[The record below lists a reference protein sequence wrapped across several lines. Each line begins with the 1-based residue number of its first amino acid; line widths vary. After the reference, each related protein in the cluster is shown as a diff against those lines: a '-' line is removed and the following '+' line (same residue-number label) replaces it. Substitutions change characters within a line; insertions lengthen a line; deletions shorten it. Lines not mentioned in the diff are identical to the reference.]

1 MQLKSSC
8 CFLTVGFYCN
18 FVQKKNNAE
27 INEMTLLSSD
37 PSALSL
43 CLSIKLGFE
52 ASQDGGLRFDNQ
64 DSTFSG
70 PAFGFS
76 SFGIPVRERGITA
89 LAFYNA
95 KI

>member
-1 MQLKSSC
+1 MKWRSFPRIRMLSLFVNK
-8 CFLTVGFYCN
+8 VGF
-18 FVQKKNNAE
+18 
-27 INEMTLLSSD
+27 S
-37 PSALSL
+37 
-43 CLSIKLGFE
+43 
-52 ASQDGGLRFDNQ
+52 SQDGGLRFDNQ

-89 LAFYNA
+89 LAFHNA